1 MRGPLVKGQKILF
14 YFQGISANKKHE
26 KIMLKFG
33 GKISVF
39 YLQNKLTGQQ

>member
-1 MRGPLVKGQKILF
+1 MRGPLVKGQKY
-14 YFQGISANKKHE
+14 YFVFEDFQLIKNMK

-33 GKISVF
+33 GKISIF